1 MLQEYAYGTED
12 VGVVLEYRRSTHKCL
27 MVLTIVSLPGRMTV
41 SKNVVRRIS
50 GVGLDLGFGNGVV
63 EPKDLVFGSARWEN
77 QIWFVGKWPDVEDGK
92 RLLSVPFIYPN
103 DIR

>member
-1 MLQEYAYGTED
+1 VLQEYAYGTED
-12 VGVVLEYRRSTHKCL
+12 VGVVLEYRRSAHRCL
-27 MVLTIVSLPGRMTV
+27 MVLTIVSLPGRMKV
-41 SKNVVRRIS
+41 SKNVV
-50 GVGLDLGFGNGVV
+50 DLGFGNGVD

-103 DIR
+103 DIS